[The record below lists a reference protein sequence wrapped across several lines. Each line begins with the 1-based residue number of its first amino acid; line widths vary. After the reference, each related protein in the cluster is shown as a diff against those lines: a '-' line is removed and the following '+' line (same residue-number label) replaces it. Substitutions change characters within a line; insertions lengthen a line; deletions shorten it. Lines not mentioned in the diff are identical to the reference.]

1 MRIALLTLLTVTAI
15 SVLVG
20 GCLQPPDEEAATQT
34 IATADTGGE
43 TTAPPEDSTS
53 EQRKRDPQGSTGQS
67 ADGDSASVIENM
79 FSQREA
85 IESELE
91 LLHADPNA
99 DASRIKELEGQLA
112 SFEDSTGAAIAA
124 EAVIKLYGE
133 PYSGAKRPIEEI
145 RSELSEIWWV
155 EFTTS
160 SGNFTMEVYPE
171 LAPIHGVRFLELVDA
186 GFYNK
191 MHIHRVAPGW
201 VVQWGELRDLTNK
214 SNLRPGEEPPVFP
227 CYEDRTQLVVSLKDE
242 LPMFP
247 NEQWAVSFA
256 KGGPNTADT
265 QPFVN
270 LGDNRKLDD
279 YDPPFSPF
287 AYVVAGHDS
296 IERLVA
302 AFEPAMDAARA
313 DLRAEL
319 EAQGAPE
326 EVIQQYLANDL
337 RWGQYVA
344 DHWNPFRQAL
354 IDKVEIVKRPV
365 AAGQ

>member
-1 MRIALLTLLTVTAI
+1 MRVALLTLLFVTAI
-15 SVLVG
+15 GVLVC
-20 GCLQPPDEEAATQT
+20 GCLQAPKEDTATQT
-34 IATADTGGE
+34 IATANTGGE
-43 TTAPPEDSTS
+43 TTAPSSDGTRESNSRDTETTSNQAEDDGSTS
-53 EQRKRDPQGSTGQS
+53 L
-67 ADGDSASVIENM
+67 IENM

-91 LLHADPNA
+91 LLRAEPNA
-99 DASRIKELEGQLA
+99 DTGRIKELEGQLA
-112 SFEDSTGAAIAA
+112 SIEDTGAVMMA
-124 EAVIKLYGE
+124 EAAIKLYGE
-133 PYSGAKRPIEEI
+133 PYSGPKLPIEEL
-145 RSELSEIWWV
+145 RSGLSEIWQV
-155 EFTTS
+155 EFATS

-191 MHIHRVAPGW
+191 MHIPRIAPGW
-201 VVQWGELRDLTNK
+201 VVQWGELRDLMNTA
-214 SNLRPGEEPPVFP
+214 NLRPDEEPPVFP

-242 LPMFP
+242 LPMFS
-247 NEQWAVSFA
+247 NEQCAVSFA
-256 KGGPNTADT
+256 KAGPNTADT

-270 LGDNRKLDD
+270 LGNNSRLDD
-279 YDPPFSPF
+279 NDPPFSPF
-287 AYVVAGHDS
+287 AYVVDGRDS

-302 AFEPAMDAARA
+302 AFEPAMDAAKA

-337 RWGQYVA
+337 SWGQYVA

-354 IDKVEIVKRPV
+354 IDKARIIVRPEV
-365 AAGQ
+365 AQ

>member
-1 MRIALLTLLTVTAI
+1 MRIALLILLFVPAAV
-15 SVLVG
+15 VLVG
-20 GCLQPPDEEAATQT
+20 GCLQAPKEDTATQT

-43 TTAPPEDSTS
+43 TTAPAADSTRES
-53 EQRKRDPQGSTGQS
+53 KGRDTETTSNQAEDEG
-67 ADGDSASVIENM
+67 SASVIENM

-91 LLHADPNA
+91 LLRADPNA
-99 DASRIKELEGQLA
+99 DTGRIKELEGQLA
-112 SFEDSTGAAIAA
+112 SIEDTGAVMMA
-124 EAVIKLYGE
+124 EAAIKLFGQ
-133 PYSGAKRPIEEI
+133 PYAGPKRPIEEL
-145 RSELSEIWWV
+145 RSELSEIWQV

-160 SGNFTMEVYPE
+160 FGNFTMEVYPE

-191 MHIHRVAPGW
+191 MHIPRIAPGW
-201 VVQWGELRDLTNK
+201 VVQWGELRDLMNTA
-214 SNLRPGEEPPVFP
+214 NLRPDEEPPVFS
-227 CYEDRTQLVVSLKDE
+227 CYEDHTQLVVSLKDE
-242 LPMFP
+242 LPMFS
-247 NEQWAVSFA
+247 NEQWTVSFA

-265 QPFVN
+265 QPFIN
-270 LGDNRKLDD
+270 LGNNSKLDD

-287 AYVVAGHDS
+287 AYVVDGRDS

-302 AFEPAMDAARA
+302 AFGPAMDAAKA

-326 EVIQQYLANDL
+326 DFIQQYLANDL
-337 RWGQYVA
+337 SWGPYVA

-354 IDKVEIVKRPV
+354 IDKAEIVKRPDV
-365 AAGQ
+365 AAQ